1 MPGLAALPRV
11 ALGTYP
17 TPVER
22 IAIPGHRADLWIKRD
37 DLGTEILGGNKVRS
51 LEVLLGGVRA
61 GEHVGTLGPRGSTH
75 SLATAVHARRLG
87 ARVSVI
93 AWPQPRTPEAEA
105 IWRSTSSLADA
116 RAVPLAVAPLAA
128 LWLRLRCD
136 RWIPIGG
143 SSAAGTL
150 GHVSAALE
158 LAEQIAA
165 DAIPEVTR
173 IVVAFGSGGTA
184 AGLAL
189 GAAMAGLR
197 AEIVAVRVGPRF
209 ASNARRI
216 RSLAAGAAKLIR
228 NAGGS
233 ASTDGLR
240 FRIVHAFYGGEYG
253 RATAAGNAATATLAS
268 AHGLRLDPT
277 YTAKAFAGA
286 LAESGSGP
294 TLFWN
299 TFDARAMMNNG

>member
-1 MPGLAALPRV
+1 M
-11 ALGTYP
+11 
-17 TPVER
+17 ER

-37 DLGTEILGGNKVRS
+37 DLGAETLGGNKVRS
-51 LEVLLGGVRA
+51 LEVLLGGVRP
-61 GEHVGTLGPRGSTH
+61 GEQVGTLGPRGSTH
-75 SLATAVHARRLG
+75 MLATAVHARRLG

-93 AWPQPRTPEAEA
+93 AWPQPLTPEAEA

-116 RAVPLAVAPLAA
+116 RAVPLVLAPVAA
-128 LWLRLRCD
+128 LWLRVRTD

-150 GHVSAALE
+150 GHVAAALE
-158 LAEQIAA
+158 LAEQVAA
-165 DAIPEVTR
+165 GAIPAITR

-228 NAGGS
+228 EAGGT
-233 ASTDGLR
+233 ASTGALR
-240 FRIVHAFYGGEYG
+240 FRIVHTFYGGAYG
-253 RATAAGNAATATLAS
+253 RATAEGKAAAATLAT
-268 AHGLRLDPT
+268 AHRMRLDPT
-277 YTAKAFAGA
+277 YTAKAFAA
-286 LAESGSGP
+286 TLADLDDGP

-299 TFDARAMMNNG
+299 TFDARALSPVADAGAARHSPA